1 MEDNCVCA
9 LSCVFTFTLLFSCG
23 FSQMVKCNS
32 PPVRFIISHLAHN
45 FTSPAVSV
53 QQYHSWPLMLSRQT
67 WPSCLVI
74 RSEDLHSAYQS
85 APSLLSKKRA
95 ETKAVNTETVGS
107 GFSTGAG
114 TAMCSIK
121 RKSFKVPY
129 AALVTQWQLC
139 KALPPNM
146 LICYFQKLVVFS

>member
-1 MEDNCVCA
+1 MFSPLRSGQVCNKVCVCVCARA

-32 PPVRFIISHLAHN
+32 PPVRFIASHLAHN
-45 FTSPAVSV
+45 FTSPSVSV

-74 RSEDLHSAYQS
+74 RSEDLHRAYQS
-85 APSLLSKKRA
+85 APPADYLCKKKRA
-95 ETKAVNTETVGS
+95 ETKAVNTETIGS

-129 AALVTQWQLC
+129 AALVTQ
-139 KALPPNM
+139 
-146 LICYFQKLVVFS
+146 